1 MYDLNASSD
10 AYEVNYSIKDSLFA
24 LLTKSLHKNL
34 QSNGGKYGLWIR
46 AYERS
51 PVTNLTIR
59 HSNFHHVATPLLM
72 ENVKDPVFEELC
84 INGSCMNTNR

>member
-1 MYDLNASSD
+1 M
-10 AYEVNYSIKDSLFA
+10 
-24 LLTKSLHKNL
+24 

-59 HSNFHHVATPLLM
+59 HSNFQHVATPLLM

-84 INGSCMNTNR
+84 INGSCK